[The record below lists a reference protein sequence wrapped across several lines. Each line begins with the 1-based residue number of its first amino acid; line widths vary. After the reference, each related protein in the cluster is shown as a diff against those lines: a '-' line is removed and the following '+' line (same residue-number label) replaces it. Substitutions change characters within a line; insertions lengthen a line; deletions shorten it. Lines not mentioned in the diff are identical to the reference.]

1 MPVILSDL
9 PYNAI
14 VASFLYMVLC
24 LLVRYLAP
32 QCEHNIE
39 ATNPENLVTNTT
51 SNCGLED
58 VDNTMLVFAT
68 DFFIATLILGLALHL
83 SFTTNRWI
91 MAALSF
97 STMGLGFIF
106 KGLAARILGNNVIDD
121 GKGLQGFFF
130 LSLFQYLLWT
140 VSTVFTGILVHAAW
154 EMTGEESRIC
164 GSLESKIAA
173 SLNILSALVIITGCL
188 WNGMARWNLTEP
200 VLDEYYS
207 IDPNETSIPVE
218 LFRIGQLAWHGSNCL
233 FLVATAYV
241 MGALAK
247 QKTKAREFS
256 IHGSATGLLMA
267 QVALAT
273 FVIYYSLEKGS
284 GSVKGWAGSGGYTI
298 ASTLTNYF
306 LMMSAVF
313 LHDLVFAL
321 FASSDD
327 RNKVDS
333 SAFGKSAMLA
343 IEGDTDD
350 FDTSDD
356 SSGSAF
362 EATLHGR
369 AVNDLHK
376 HPLSPDERASTWL
389 FHIFPIFMRDPY
401 SNMKD
406 DRSGVEEDG
415 LFGPGGSKIVIR
427 TISSL
432 SARSQSAPQRCCNDK
447 SSTRID
453 AQSDAVRY
461 FKGSERESKAEGAA
475 SAMENLQISSRM
487 EELSLEDSLPMNKSF
502 EASLCYQADNF
513 SGVEVPLGDEE
524 VMDVPR
530 GQEETTKP
538 RLFTMFRGSKV
549 KRSCSFARSFGADE
563 DDSVILNQNPAGHH
577 SDSILEF
584 EVDLIEDC
592 MAVREREQHSASIS
606 EVTKKDTIDIDE
618 EMPTSVDK
626 VKSQESCVDN
636 KTTVVR
642 IDELDPSLVTSKTF
656 NESVIKSES
665 KGLLKRLRNK
675 SKATQGEDIRGS
687 FSNLGHVRTTVS
699 EVPTDASNT
708 QESCGNNHTTVF
720 RIDELDPSLAMSKTL
735 KESVTNSETDGWL
748 KRLRSKNKEAQGKGI
763 HGRLPNQENEYNSI
777 SNLPLHF
784 FGEQDTFRER
794 NSFGTAQP
802 DDSLEIEGFVPEAGA
817 EYEMTNEE
825 SPTIVGRV
833 TMEDNLKLEEKQ
845 TDLESYATAIGR
857 SESDFLS
864 EYSRSGSSVGIE
876 IASRMEEV
884 QESFSE
890 SLLYV
895 LNPFKKDDELLSKGS
910 SSQSSDS
917 RFGIEAD
924 FVESFQSSKCS
935 TEEELGCASGEWFNS
950 FSN

>member
-1 MPVILSDL
+1 MPVLLSDL

-14 VASFLYMVLC
+14 VVSFLYMVLC

-39 ATNPENLVTNTT
+39 ATNPESLETNT

-58 VDNTMLVFAT
+58 VDYTMLVFAT
-68 DFFIATLILGLALHL
+68 DFFIATLILGLAFHL

-106 KGLAARILGNNVIDD
+106 KGLATRILGNNVIDD
-121 GKGLQGFFF
+121 GRGLQGFFF

-173 SLNILSALVIITGCL
+173 SLNILSALVIVTGCL
-188 WNGMARWNLTEP
+188 WNGMARWNVTEP

-207 IDPNETSIPVE
+207 IDPTETSIPIE
-218 LFRIGQLAWHGSNCL
+218 LFRIGQLAWHGSYCL

-256 IHGSATGLLMA
+256 IYGSATGLLMA
-267 QVALAT
+267 QIALAT
-273 FVIYYSLEKGS
+273 FVIYYSLKKGS

-313 LHDLVFAL
+313 LHDLVFTL

-343 IEGDTDD
+343 IEGDTDN

-362 EATLHGR
+362 EATLHGHV
-369 AVNDLHK
+369 VNDLHK
-376 HPLSPDERASTWL
+376 HPLSSDERASTWL

-432 SARSQSAPQRCCNDK
+432 SARSQSAPQRCCNDEA
-447 SSTRID
+447 STRID
-453 AQSDAVRY
+453 AQSDVERHL
-461 FKGSERESKAEGAA
+461 KGSERESKAEGAA
-475 SAMENLQISSRM
+475 SAMENLQNPSRM
-487 EELSLEDSLPMNKSF
+487 EELSLEDSLPVNKSL
-502 EASLCYQADNF
+502 EVSLCYQGDYV

-524 VMDVPR
+524 VMDIPR
-530 GQEETTKP
+530 GQEKFTMP
-538 RLFTMFRGSKV
+538 RLFTKFRRSKV
-549 KRSCSFARSFGADE
+549 KSSCSFARSFGADE
-563 DDSVILNQNPAGHH
+563 DDSVISNKNPAGHH

-584 EVDLIEDC
+584 EADSIDDC
-592 MAVREREQHSASIS
+592 MAEQEMEQRSASLS
-606 EVTKKDTIDIDE
+606 EMTKKDTINIDK
-618 EMPTSVDK
+618 EMPTSIDK
-626 VKSQESCVDN
+626 DKSEESCVN
-636 KTTVVR
+636 NNTTLLR

-665 KGLLKRLRNK
+665 EGFLKRLRNK
-675 SKATQGEDIRGS
+675 SKATQVEDFRGS
-687 FSNLGHVRTTVS
+687 SSNLGDVRNTVS
-699 EVPTDASNT
+699 EVPTNVSNT
-708 QESCGNNHTTVF
+708 QESCINNHITVF
-720 RIDELDPSLAMSKTL
+720 RIDELDPSLATSKTF
-735 KESVTNSETDGWL
+735 KESITNSESEGWM
-748 KRLRSKNKEAQGKGI
+748 KRLRSKNKAVQGKGI
-763 HGRLPNQENEYNSI
+763 HGRLPNQKNDYNSMPK
-777 SNLPLHF
+777 LPPHF

-794 NSFGTAQP
+794 KNFGAAQP
-802 DDSLEIEGFVPEAGA
+802 DDSFEIEGFVHEAGA
-817 EYEMTNEE
+817 ECEMTNEE
-825 SPTIVGRV
+825 SPASVVRV

-845 TDLESYATAIGR
+845 TDLESYATAVGR
-857 SESDFLS
+857 SESDFVS

-876 IASRMEEV
+876 ITSRMEEV

-890 SLLYV
+890 SLLYI
-895 LNPFKKDDELLSKGS
+895 LNPFKKDDELLSGGS
-910 SSQSSDS
+910 SSQSSNS

-950 FSN
+950 LSN